1 MTVFNIF
8 CMVGGPNEHSFELI
22 WIIGWSTGLGVQCDV
37 SFDVFF
43 MPLVDF
49 YITTV
54 LPNLPYA
61 QFYFKL
67 LFLDYILR
75 DFKYFRL
82 F

>member
-22 WIIGWSTGLGVQCDV
+22 IGWSSGLGVPCVV
-37 SFDVFF
+37 SFDIFF

-54 LPNLPYA
+54 LPNLPLA

-67 LFLDYILR
+67 LFLDSILG
-75 DFKYFRL
+75 DFKYFLL